1 MEVQSFS
8 LKKQTFHGKNKLF
21 GSQKYTLFCP
31 DFYEIAEWMAGASVT
46 LSETVG
52 VCLMTFYIAWIHTC
66 AIQIPKGGD
75 KLQSLSTEKN
85 MKILK
90 ISFLRG
96 GYKSL
101 LSFTLCTP
109 MAWSFFF
116 SWADDDKSLLL
127 LCYRVT
133 LARLRGPS
141 FVFLLLSLVLRKAE
155 NEMPSSSSWTLL
167 KIFSSSPS
175 SYSQ

>member
-1 MEVQSFS
+1 M
-8 LKKQTFHGKNKLF
+8 
-21 GSQKYTLFCP
+21 FCP
-31 DFYEIAEWMAGASVT
+31 DFCEIAEWMAGASVT

-66 AIQIPKGGD
+66 AIQVPKGGINFNLY
-75 KLQSLSTEKN
+75 LQKKHEN
-85 MKILK
+85 LK

-96 GYKSL
+96 GIWAFRPLPYAHLWPGAS
-101 LSFTLCTP
+101 
-109 MAWSFFF
+109 FF